1 MTEADLTAL
10 LGPVRAGNAFEE
22 TVERL
27 LTVIKLGVVA
37 PGDRFPP
44 ERELAG
50 QLGVSRL
57 TLREAI
63 KALQQAGFVESR
75 RGRFG
80 GTFVTYARPAPDPK
94 EVRRIALEDSGRLT
108 DALTFRLVVETG
120 AAEVL
125 AAQIRAG
132 SAGDH
137 VRAAGEHDRAI
148 ADRSRAG
155 GDHGGSV
162 ADRSRAGGSPGEPGA
177 DRTPAGGDHG
187 GAGVDRS
194 RVGRDRGEPGNRG
207 EPGDRDGSGDRG
219 EPGNHGEPGDCGEP
233 GDRDGSGDGDAAS
246 GDRSRDVLLARLA
259 DVNNATPGDYRRL
272 DTLFHLCIAELTGS
286 SLLAAACTDARMRL
300 NDLLNAIPVLQHNID
315 HTAEQH
321 TAIAEAIL
329 AGDAERARWAVAE
342 HLDGTAA
349 LLRGFLATPTQ
360 STPRVRPTSPT
371 GPAPRVG
378 PIRLARAT
386 RRGRTGLTGRG

>member
-1 MTEADLTAL
+1 MTDADLAAL

-27 LTVIKLGVVA
+27 LTVIKLGLVA
-37 PGDRFPP
+37 RGDRFPP
-44 ERELAG
+44 ERELSAL
-50 QLGVSRL
+50 LGVSRL

-63 KALQQAGFVESR
+63 RALQQAGYVESR

-80 GTFVTYARPAPDPK
+80 GTFVTYTRPAPDPK
-94 EVRRIALEDSGRLT
+94 EVRRIALEDSDRLT

-125 AAQIRAG
+125 AAQVMAQP
-132 SAGDH
+132 SGDY
-137 VRAAGEHDRAI
+137 
-148 ADRSRAG
+148 
-155 GDHGGSV
+155 
-162 ADRSRAGGSPGEPGA
+162 
-177 DRTPAGGDHG
+177 
-187 GAGVDRS
+187 
-194 RVGRDRGEPGNRG
+194 GRDI
-207 EPGDRDGSGDRG
+207 
-219 EPGNHGEPGDCGEP
+219 
-233 GDRDGSGDGDAAS
+233 
-246 GDRSRDVLLARLA
+246 LLARLE
-259 DVNNATPGDYRRL
+259 DLNNATPGDYRRL

-349 LLRGFLATPTQ
+349 LLRGFLATPARP
-360 STPRVRPTSPT
+360 TPRVQTAAVQPVPSAPPVPSASLVSPAARPEPAARAGSAARADAAARA
-371 GPAPRVG
+371 GPAPPADLGTHGDSAARAEPSASAEPIVRAEPATRIGRIRRVG
-378 PIRLARAT
+378 GSRRA
-386 RRGRTGLTGRG
+386 GRG